1 MTLPNVRPVNEWTV
15 DAYTPSAGTAPAAA
29 NCVAPVK
36 GRVVRTYAVANGAT
50 TGTMAIAVG
59 INGGADIGTGA
70 LAISAGS
77 GGIAASDLPTN
88 SGGSAQLNEG
98 DVITFTPSGASGA
111 SVPAQ
116 FTVVIREG

>member
-15 DAYTPSAGTAPAAA
+15 DAYTPSAATSPAAA

-59 INGGADIGTGA
+59 INGSPDIGTGA
-70 LAISAGS
+70 LSIAPGAG
-77 GGIAASDLPTN
+77 GVAASDAPTN
-88 SGGSAQLNEG
+88 TNGNAQVNEG
-98 DVITFTPSGASGA
+98 DVVTFTPSGATGA
-111 SVPAQ
+111 AVPGQ
-116 FTVVIREG
+116 FTIVIREG